1 MIRKV
6 LSLGISLLVLMA
18 ILALSACSNN
28 TTTVPATTTK
38 TTVPTTTAPVA
49 TTPATSTTTI
59 APTTAPATTTTTA
72 AKPIT
77 VNLGG
82 TFALTGAYAEDV
94 AACLQGY
101 QDYVKW
107 VNENH
112 ILAPWYQDKKIASN
126 ITVNVVWG
134 DDQLDPGKALTIYD
148 QQKSSGMLVNR
159 VSGSPEGLALLQRFA
174 DDKMGATSQAAGPWL
189 LKASQN
195 IFPNYPIYTDSLAAV
210 ADWFLAGW
218 KDTSRKPNV
227 AYLTANSALGKGMDT
242 PEMKAYLISAGYNF
256 VGIQYVDQVPT
267 SPPTTALSW
276 LKDNKVDLALGVM
289 INPGSQPTIKEAVRL
304 GMGPDLAYKITFGFA
319 TPNHLQTFT
328 PAMGATGNGV
338 VEGGAYAP
346 WEDTGEGITFA
357 KLLLNKYHADKPIA
371 PLYLGGI
378 IEGITQLEAIRLASL
393 QKPLETLTCAD
404 VLQNGFYKIANL
416 STGGITGNLTYG
428 PLLFSGCRQGK
439 DSSTAEWQ
447 GRYFRRLSSA

>member
-1 MIRKV
+1 MKRK
-6 LSLGISLLVLMA
+6 LLFLGISLIVLVA
-18 ILALSACSNN
+18 ILAMGACSG
-28 TTTVPATTTK
+28 K
-38 TTVPTTTAPVA
+38 T
-49 TTPATSTTTI
+49 
-59 APTTAPATTTTTA
+59 TTAPATTAATTTA
-72 AKPIT
+72 AAPIT
-77 VNLGG
+77 VNIGG

-101 QDYVKW
+101 QDYTKW
-107 VNENH
+107 LNENH
-112 ILAPWYQDKKIASN
+112 YLAPWYQDKKIASN

-134 DDQLDPGKALTIYD
+134 DDQLDPAKALTIYD

-159 VSGSPEGLALLQRFA
+159 VSGSPEGLALLQRFN

-210 ADWFLAGW
+210 ADWFLANW

-256 VGIQYVDQVPT
+256 VGVQYVDQVPS

-276 LKDNKVDLALGVM
+276 LKDNKVDLAIGVM

-304 GMGPDLAYKITFGFA
+304 GMGTNQPYKITFGFA
-319 TPNHLQTFT
+319 TPNHLQQFT
-328 PAMGATGNGV
+328 PAMGATGDGV

-346 WEDTGEGITFA
+346 WEDTGPGITFA
-357 KLLLNKYHADKPIA
+357 KMLLNKYHADKPSIA

-378 IEGITQLEAIRLASL
+378 VEAMTQVEAIRLAS
-393 QKPLETLTCAD
+393 QVKPLDKLTCAD
-404 VLQNGFYKIANL
+404 VLENGFYKISGLN
-416 STGGITGNLTYG
+416 TGGITGVLTYG
-428 PLLFSGCRQGK
+428 PSYSQGVDKVQVLQQQNGKPVIVGNYPLHNLFAK
-439 DSSTAEWQ
+439 
-447 GRYFRRLSSA
+447 